1 MINSGILVLA
11 ANPFAAAVEPIV
23 ELANMVLGPAIAVV
37 GALGA
42 IWCILLGVKLAK
54 AEEPQEREK
63 AKGALKNAVVGYLL
77 IFVLIVVL
85 KVSLQPMVDWVNN
98 AGSSSSS
105 TGSSYNIDMNI
116 NKKSTSK

>member
-1 MINSGILVLA
+1 MNLSMFLLDTV
-11 ANPFAAAVEPIV
+11 NPFAKAAAPIIS
-23 ELANMVLGPAIAVV
+23 LANMILGPAIAVV

-85 KVSLQPMVDWVNN
+85 KVSINPMVEWVNTSTGDKSITN
-98 AGSSSSS
+98 IVLPSS
-105 TGSSYNIDMNI
+105 TEET
-116 NKKSTSK
+116 KKSN